1 MASRTPPIFATGRWT
16 LRQPFNAKVNVIY
29 TCRAIRSFDDLEA
42 RGVDVY
48 DAFYLPVGL
57 GQDEY
62 KQDRTNVANIVTLM
76 SDTHPTIY
84 VPDTYIKSYPDA
96 TTMPYQHVV
105 LSMSLGA
112 VPDTLM
118 LDDFKDK
125 VQQYA
130 TATLGIDSIIK
141 EHRAGALADSVDQ
154 ITHQAAEN
162 NRLARIA
169 NNQTELAR
177 RLAQEEE
184 LRLLREQNQILTQ
197 VCIDHGIL
205 E

>member
-1 MASRTPPIFATGRWT
+1 MASRTPPIFATGRWS
-16 LRQPFNAKVNVIY
+16 LSQPFNAKVGAIY
-29 TCRAIRSFDDLEA
+29 TCRAIRSFGDLEA
-42 RGVDVY
+42 RGVDPY
-48 DAFYLPVGL
+48 DTFYLPMAL
-57 GQDEY
+57 GRDAFE
-62 KQDRTNVANIVTLM
+62 QDRANVANIVTLM

-112 VPDTLM
+112 VPDTLI

-130 TATLGIDSIIK
+130 TATLGINSTIR

-169 NNQTELAR
+169 NNQTELAK

-184 LRLLREQNQILTQ
+184 LERLREQNRILTEIC
-197 VCIDHGIL
+197 VDHGIL
-205 E
+205 D